1 MAVVGTTFPQVV
13 VGTTPS
19 QAVTNFLVHNL
30 YGSRRRLL
38 YETITF
44 PLYKAI
50 SMPSGRGVLK
60 SYKYNKIPDFRYL
73 VWGAKNN

>member
-19 QAVTNFLVHNL
+19 QAVTNVLVHNL

-44 PLYKAI
+44 PLNNAI
-50 SMPSGRGVLK
+50 FEPNREG
-60 SYKYNKIPDFRYL
+60 
-73 VWGAKNN
+73 WGKGI